1 MKDGKRKL
9 AHKLLIEELRFDET
23 DLENQKV
30 NWLNQSK
37 NNVKEK
43 ELNQVVPN
51 DENLPIASSSNQ
63 NLKNNE
69 VVPESSGLNNK
80 EPSKFYLWFTFLEE
94 IVHPSKTNWSFK
106 RI

>member
-1 MKDGKRKL
+1 MKDGKCKL

-43 ELNQVVPN
+43 ELNEVKPK
-51 DENLPIASSSNQ
+51 DEDLPIASSSNQ
-63 NLKNNE
+63 DLKDNE
-69 VVPESSGLNNK
+69 VAPESSGLNNK
-80 EPSKFYLWFTFLEE
+80 EPSKFYL
-94 IVHPSKTNWSFK
+94 
-106 RI
+106 

>member
-1 MKDGKRKL
+1 MKDGKSKL

-43 ELNQVVPN
+43 ELNQVKPK
-51 DENLPIASSSNQ
+51 DEDLPIALSSNQ
-63 NLKNNE
+63 NLKDNE

-80 EPSKFYLWFTFLEE
+80 EPSKFYL
-94 IVHPSKTNWSFK
+94 
-106 RI
+106 